1 MAEVKDK
8 QARRY
13 ILTINNPTQ
22 TDDEFNDYVKN
33 LEHFKYCIFQREK
46 GHECETEHF
55 QVFIIFSIAKRFSTI
70 KNYFPTAHIEETKGT
85 NAQCR
90 DYCSKSD
97 TRVSGP
103 YEIGE
108 FAEQRA
114 RTDISNYLEMVRL
127 GATDDELSKMFPNLY
142 LSNINKNAVIRG
154 KYLESKFL
162 NKLRDIEVTYIYG
175 KPGSGKTSYIYN
187 NYEFIDVYNV
197 PTYDYT
203 AFDNYNCEDVLL
215 LDEFT
220 GQWSVQYMN
229 KLIDRYPLRLRARFA
244 NKVACY
250 TKVYIISNYKLSDL
264 YKTEQNENLDIYN
277 SFKRR
282 IKNILRIEHGG
293 KIIKERENFNDI
305 CLLQQNELVSVS
317 EEEQKIADEIF

>member
-1 MAEVKDK
+1 MADK

-13 ILTINNPTQ
+13 ILTINNPIQ
-22 TDDEFNDYVKN
+22 TDDAFSDYVKG

-55 QVFIIFSIAKRFSTI
+55 QVFIIFSIAKRFTTI

-90 DYCSKSD
+90 EYCSKSD
-97 TRVSGP
+97 TLVSGP
-103 YEIGE
+103 YELGQ
-108 FAEQRA
+108 FAEERS
-114 RTDISNYLEMVRL
+114 RTDISNYIEMVKL
-127 GATDDELSKMFPNLY
+127 GASDEELSTLFPKLY
-142 LSNINKNAVIRG
+142 LSNISKNAVIRG
-154 KYLESKFL
+154 KYLESQYLTKF
-162 NKLRDIEVTYIYG
+162 RDIEVTYIYG

-187 NYEFIDVYNV
+187 NFGFESVYNV
-197 PTYDYT
+197 PMYDYT
-203 AFDNYNCEDVLL
+203 AFDNYNCEDILL

-229 KLIDRYPLRLRARFA
+229 KLLDRYPLRLRARFA

-250 TKVYIISNYKLSDL
+250 TKVFIISNYKLSEL
-264 YKTEQNENLDIYN
+264 YKTEQAENLDIYN

-282 IKNILRIEHGG
+282 IKTILKIEHGG
-293 KIIKERENFNDI
+293 KIIKERENFEDI
-305 CLLQQNELVSVS
+305 RLSQESELLKVS
-317 EEEQKIADEIF
+317 EEEQKIVDEIF